1 MMRNAAL
8 AGLAAIAA
16 AFALPAQAWTP
27 SSPAHARA
35 NAADHMAHA
44 AALDPSDQEIA
55 RRIAHAI
62 AADKAVK
69 NAPVTVAVRDGNV
82 TLAGPTENRQ
92 TVTRIEDDAAKVA
105 GRAHVAPM
113 V

>member
-1 MMRNAAL
+1 MRDAAL

-16 AFALPAQAWTP
+16 ALALPAHAWTHADT
-27 SSPAHARA
+27 AHKAER
-35 NAADHMAHA
+35 AADHMAHA
-44 AALDPSDQEIA
+44 SALDPSDQEIA
-55 RRIAHAI
+55 RRIARAI

-69 NAPVTVAVRDGNV
+69 NAPVTIAVQDGNV
-82 TLAGPTENRQ
+82 TLAGPIDNQR
-92 TVTRIEDDAAKVA
+92 TVSHIEDDAAKVA